1 MTLMTTT
8 RSCKFLMCSLLGCLF
23 LGLAGCAESNI
34 VTWEQYKERFLSSD
48 GRVIDTGNRNVS
60 HSEGQG
66 WAMILAVAN
75 NDRNSFDRVWQ
86 WTRETLARND
96 LRLFSWRYDPADTPP
111 VRDPNNASDGDLFI
125 AWALALAAE
134 QWQDRNYSIA
144 SVAIR
149 NEIANSLVQ
158 QVSGYTVLLPGVYG
172 FVGEDFVDL
181 NLSYWFMP
189 ALRDFAIVD
198 PDGPWQ
204 RLISDGRRL
213 LEDARFGELRLPVDW
228 LRLYSN
234 GIAEPSPNFP
244 PRFGF
249 DAVRIP
255 LYFAWA
261 NFGADEALQGIA
273 EFWRGG
279 AAAPA
284 WINVENGE
292 VADYPVSKGVVAI
305 QDLLA
310 GDEDASGTARL
321 EEEDYYSASLL
332 LLSRLAAEKQLPVSF
347 VHR

>member
-1 MTLMTTT
+1 MATT
-8 RSCKFLMCSLLGCLF
+8 RSCKFLICSLLGCLF
-23 LGLAGCAESNI
+23 LGLASCAESNI
-34 VTWEQYKERFLSSD
+34 VTWEQYKERFLDSD

-75 NDRNSFDRVWQ
+75 NDRDTFDQLWR
-86 WTRETLARND
+86 WTRQTLARDD

-111 VRDPNNASDGDLFI
+111 VRDPNNATDGDLFI

-134 QWQDRNYSIA
+134 QWQDRNYRFA

-149 NEIANSLVQ
+149 NEIAKSLVQ
-158 QVSGYTVLLPGVYG
+158 VVSGYTVLLPGVYG

-189 ALRDFAIVD
+189 ALRDFASID
-198 PDGPWQ
+198 PEGPWQ
-204 RLISDGRRL
+204 KLISDGRRL
-213 LEDARFGELRLPVDW
+213 LEDARFGEPRLPVDW

-234 GIAEPSPNFP
+234 GIAEPSPDFP

-261 NFGADEALQGIA
+261 DFGSDAALQGIA

-292 VADYPVSKGVVAI
+292 TADYPVSTGVVAI

-310 GDEDASGTARL
+310 GEDDVTGAARL
-321 EEEDYYSASLL
+321 EDEDYYSASLL
-332 LLSRLAAEKQLPVSF
+332 LLSQLAAQDQLRVTF
-347 VHR
+347 ARR

>member
-1 MTLMTTT
+1 VTLMTTT

-144 SVAIR
+144 SEAIR

-158 QVSGYTVLLPGVYG
+158 EVSGYTVLLPGVYG

-292 VADYPVSKGVVAI
+292 VADYPVSNGVVAI

-310 GDEDASGTARL
+310 GDEDVSGTARL
-321 EEEDYYSASLL
+321 EDEDYYSASLL
-332 LLSRLAAEKQLPVSF
+332 LLSRLAAEEQLPVSF
-347 VHR
+347 AHR

>member
-1 MTLMTTT
+1 
-8 RSCKFLMCSLLGCLF
+8 MCSLLGCLF

-144 SVAIR
+144 SEAIR

-158 QVSGYTVLLPGVYG
+158 EVSGYTVLLPGVYG

-292 VADYPVSKGVVAI
+292 VADYPVSNGVVAI

-310 GDEDASGTARL
+310 GDEDVSGTARL
-321 EEEDYYSASLL
+321 EDEDYYSASLL
-332 LLSRLAAEKQLPVSF
+332 LLSRLAAEEQLPVSF
-347 VHR
+347 AHR

>member
-1 MTLMTTT
+1 LP
-8 RSCKFLMCSLLGCLF
+8 
-23 LGLAGCAESNI
+23 I
-34 VTWEQYKERFLSSD
+34 Y
-48 GRVIDTGNRNVS
+48 
-60 HSEGQG
+60 
-66 WAMILAVAN
+66 
-75 NDRNSFDRVWQ
+75 
-86 WTRETLARND
+86 
-96 LRLFSWRYDPADTPP
+96 
-111 VRDPNNASDGDLFI
+111 GDLFI

-134 QWQDRNYSIA
+134 QWQDRNYRIA

-149 NEIANSLVQ
+149 NEIARSLVQ
-158 QVSGYTVLLPGVYG
+158 EVSGYKVLLPGVYG
-172 FVGEDFVDL
+172 FVGEDYVDL

-189 ALRDFAIVD
+189 ALQDFASAD
-198 PDGPWQ
+198 PAGPWQ

-228 LRLYSN
+228 LRLHSN

-261 NFGADEALQGIA
+261 DFGSDAALQGIA
-273 EFWRGG
+273 EFWRHG

-284 WINVENGE
+284 WVDVENGE
-292 VADYPVSKGVVAI
+292 VADYPVSTGVAAI

-310 GDEDASGTARL
+310 GDDDIPAAARL

-332 LLSRLAAEKQLPVSF
+332 LLSQLAAEDQLPATSA
-347 VHR
+347 R